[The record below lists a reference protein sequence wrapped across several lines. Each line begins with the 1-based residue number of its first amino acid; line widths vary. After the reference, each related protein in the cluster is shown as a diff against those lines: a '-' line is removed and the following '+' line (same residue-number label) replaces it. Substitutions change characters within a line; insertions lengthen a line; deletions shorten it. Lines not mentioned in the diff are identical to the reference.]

1 MQHNDD
7 ETLRRSLENDRPNN
21 DAHWQQCPQC
31 RDRRNEMLANATFA
45 KHTLEDSVPAVD
57 VAAAYERLV
66 MRGSSTAWSWPR
78 GLAGLAVAAAVL
90 LVLIFTP
97 LGSRALQFLTIFEP
111 QQFAPVAITDRDA
124 RQMRLVPYLRTL
136 GTLRSQ
142 RSPERQV
149 PDLVAARDL
158 VDFSPRALPSVPPAL
173 RNPVRYTVLPPSVV
187 TFTFSAAKTRAYEL
201 RDHRALPPMPP
212 GLDGT
217 IVRVETGWA
226 LVTTYGNIPK
236 DFRSAGHR
244 FAEALVFAQ
253 ARVPRATSTGA
264 SVATL
269 ENYLLSMPNMPPDV
283 SQQLRA
289 IIDPQTTLPVP
300 FRIDRQ
306 QATTVDVDGV
316 RGLAIGDQTGLG
328 SSVMWQK
335 SGIIYFIAGPLKQS
349 DILDL
354 ANTLE

>member
-1 MQHNDD
+1 MQHDDD
-7 ETLRRSLENDRPNN
+7 ETLRRSLEDDRPSG
-21 DAHWQQCPQC
+21 DAHWQYCPQC
-31 RDRRNEMLANATFA
+31 RARRDEMLANATLA
-45 KHTLEDSVPAVD
+45 KRILEGTEPAVD
-57 VAAAYERLV
+57 VAAAYERAV

-78 GLAGLAVAAAVL
+78 GLSGLAVAAAVV
-90 LVLIFTP
+90 LVLFFTP

-124 RQMRLVPYLRTL
+124 RQMRLIPYLRTF
-136 GTLRSQ
+136 GILRSQ
-142 RSPERQV
+142 RSQERQV
-149 PDLVAARDL
+149 ADLVAARDL
-158 VDFSPRALPSVPPAL
+158 LDFSPRALPSVPVTL
-173 RNPVRYTVLPPSVV
+173 RNPVGYVVLPPSIV
-187 TFTFSAAKTRAYEL
+187 TYTFSAAKTRAYEL
-201 RDHRALPPMPP
+201 RYRRALPPMPP

-226 LVTTYGNIPK
+226 LVTTYGNMPK

-264 SVATL
+264 SIATL
-269 ENYLLSMPNMPPDV
+269 ENYLLSMPNVPPDV
-283 SQQLRA
+283 AQQLRA
-289 IIDPQTTLPVP
+289 ITDPQTTLPVP

-306 QATTVDVDGV
+306 QAANVDVDGV
-316 RGLAIGDQTGLG
+316 RGLSIGDQTGLG
-328 SSVMWQK
+328 SSIMWQK
-335 SGIIYFIAGPLKQS
+335 NGIIYFVAGPLKQS

>member
-1 MQHNDD
+1 
-7 ETLRRSLENDRPNN
+7 
-21 DAHWQQCPQC
+21 
-31 RDRRNEMLANATFA
+31 MLGNARFA
-45 KHTLEDSVPAVD
+45 EQTLEGPAPAVD
-57 VAAAYERLV
+57 AAAAYERLV
-66 MRGSSTAWSWPR
+66 MRGSSTGWSWPR

-111 QQFAPVAITDRDA
+111 QQFAPLAITDRDA
-124 RQMRLVPYLRTL
+124 QQMRLVPYLRTL

-158 VDFSPRALPSVPPAL
+158 LDFSPRALPAVPPAL

-187 TFTFSAAKTRAYEL
+187 MFTFSAAKSRAYEL
-201 RDHRALPPMPP
+201 RYHRALPPMPP

-217 IVRVETGWA
+217 MVRVETGWA
-226 LVTTYGNIPK
+226 LVTTYGNMPK
-236 DFRSAGHR
+236 DFRHIGHH
-244 FAEALVFAQ
+244 FTEALVFAQ
-253 ARVPRATSTGA
+253 ARVPRATSTG
-264 SVATL
+264 SSIATL

-283 SQQLRA
+283 AQQLRA
-289 IIDPQTTLPVP
+289 ITDPETTLPVP
-300 FRIDRQ
+300 FRIDKQ
-306 QATTVDVDGV
+306 QAASVDVDGV
-316 RGLAIGDQTGLG
+316 RGLSIGDQTGLG

-335 SGIIYFIAGPLKQS
+335 NGIIYFIAGPLKQS
-349 DILDL
+349 DLLDL